1 MPFYH
6 TPRNISA
13 FDAKFEAQKIAFG
26 PISFQVAHCLLKFD
40 ILATIDKAAE
50 DGISLAELCLSST
63 LSEYALSV
71 LLDMGLSMGLIWRN
85 DSAYVLDKTG
95 YFLLH
100 DDMAAINLHF
110 IQDVC
115 YQGLFKLDNA
125 LLEEKPLDSTYLVI
139 GRRFIPH

>member
-1 MPFYH
+1 
-6 TPRNISA
+6 
-13 FDAKFEAQKIAFG
+13 
-26 PISFQVAHCLLKFD
+26 
-40 ILATIDKAAE
+40 
-50 DGISLAELCLSST
+50 
-63 LSEYALSV
+63 
-71 LLDMGLSMGLIWRN
+71 MGLSMGLIWRN

>member
-50 DGISLAELCLSST
+50 DGISLAS
-63 LSEYALSV
+63 YAYPQHSV
-71 LLDMGLSMGLIWRN
+71 NTPSVSYSIW
-85 DSAYVLDKTG
+85 G
-95 YFLLH
+95 
-100 DDMAAINLHF
+100 
-110 IQDVC
+110 
-115 YQGLFKLDNA
+115 
-125 LLEEKPLDSTYLVI
+125 
-139 GRRFIPH
+139 